1 MKRNA
6 EGEDLETLAMA
17 NYLLLLANFG
27 KPSSPPPP
35 SDDVSSFQCNTCY
48 KKFSSFQAL
57 GGHRASHKRP
67 KLLAQGVEQ
76 VAGVSK
82 KPKMHCCSICGLE
95 FSMGQALGGHM
106 RRHRAASMNGC
117 LEKST
122 VEAVA
127 ASAAAVASVAAL
139 PVLKR
144 TTSSKR
150 VFGFELDLDLNLSPP
165 ENRDFIMF
173 RSKTTPPTPVLRCFF

>member
-1 MKRNA
+1 MKRNT
-6 EGEDLETLAMA
+6 ESEELETLAMA
-17 NYLLLLANFG
+17 NYLFLLANFG
-27 KPSSPPPP
+27 KPSSSPPPS

-67 KLLAQGVEQ
+67 KLLGQAEGEQ
-76 VAGVSK
+76 MAGVSK

-106 RRHRAASMNGC
+106 RRHRAALMNGC
-117 LEKST
+117 LEKSA
-122 VEAVA
+122 VEA
-127 ASAAAVASVAAL
+127 AVV

-144 TTSSKR
+144 TTSGKR
-150 VFGFELDLDLNLSPP
+150 VFGLELDLDLNLSPP
-165 ENRDFIMF
+165 ENNDFMF
-173 RSKTTPPTPVLRCFF
+173 GSKTTPQTPVLRCFF